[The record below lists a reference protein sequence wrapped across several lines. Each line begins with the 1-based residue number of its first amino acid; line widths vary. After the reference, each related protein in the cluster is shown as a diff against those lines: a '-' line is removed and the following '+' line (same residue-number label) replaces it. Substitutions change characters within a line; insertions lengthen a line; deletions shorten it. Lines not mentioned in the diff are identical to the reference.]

1 MEQSATPTKNDN
13 LLKKAQLVVDLLKEH
28 YEEGNQA
35 KMCAGV
41 LRTKISKVYPI
52 SYRTLQRYIKLVNEH
67 NESLKIAN

>member
-1 MEQSATPTKNDN
+1 MEQSAKQSKKEN
-13 LLKKAQLVVDLLKEH
+13 LLKKARLVVNLLNEH

-52 SYRTLQRYIKLVNEH
+52 SYRTLQRYKKLIKEH
-67 NESLKIAN
+67 DACLSN

>member
-1 MEQSATPTKNDN
+1 MKGSEKHTVNEN
-13 LLKKAQLVVDLLKEH
+13 LLKKARLVVNLLNEH

-52 SYRTLQRYIKLVNEH
+52 SYRTLQRYIKLVKEH
-67 NESLKIAN
+67 DSCIAN